1 MYTPFTFKLNTFR
14 FSCEYAQIPLV
25 HVLQCNTCI
34 LMDYDLMCNNYG
46 FYFIPVPPFIPVIVT
61 VAVTIDYYTD
71 AEFL

>member
-1 MYTPFTFKLNTFR
+1 
-14 FSCEYAQIPLV
+14 
-25 HVLQCNTCI
+25 
-34 LMDYDLMCNNYG
+34 MD